1 MVGFFRASYCPVNL
15 GPSELTTY
23 ILLPINNLFW
33 CLCYKLSVFNLQ
45 CLSGFYHFLLVL
57 ISKIYIYFFSR
68 EKDYSDIN
76 NLLREI
82 HVFFFFFSGFCCGI
96 MPDDQGI
103 RIFVVFLLFQ
113 ATKYHSFA
121 KEHFIKLGT
130 FQK

>member
-76 NLLREI
+76 SLLHEI
-82 HVFFFFFSGFCCGI
+82 HVFFFFF
-96 MPDDQGI
+96 QGSA
-103 RIFVVFLLFQ
+103 VVLCLMTKALEYLWYFYFSRPPSIIHLLKN
-113 ATKYHSFA
+113 TS
-121 KEHFIKLGT
+121 LN
-130 FQK
+130 